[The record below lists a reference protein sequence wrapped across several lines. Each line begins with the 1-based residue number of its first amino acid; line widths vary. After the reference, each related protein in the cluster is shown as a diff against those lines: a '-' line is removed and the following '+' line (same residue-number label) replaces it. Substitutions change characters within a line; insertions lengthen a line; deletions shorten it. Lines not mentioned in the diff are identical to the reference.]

1 MFAWTES
8 PRGSRP
14 ILLHL
19 PHPLPEIPE
28 DPPQPADPRS
38 PDPGGAGAD
47 PSRRRR
53 PGTLLPWE
61 GILTTRPGVP
71 GCDEHVWCGHGQ
83 KGRAVT
89 SELATFG
96 RDPAEQAGS
105 GGRPSLLALG
115 GAPSLRP
122 CVLPP
127 TGTMLSTGGQYA
139 VKKRRKPVRKS
150 PKLLPPEGAKSNPS
164 KRHRDR
170 LNQELSKLSRLL
182 PFPED
187 VRARLDKLS
196 ILRLIVGYLKVKS
209 YFTAALKDGSEGSS
223 ADPPMNPGRSEHPSL
238 QVAAEL
244 CAEGDLLLQ
253 ALDGFL
259 VAVSEDG
266 YVFYVSPTVQDYL
279 GFHQSDVIHQSV
291 FELLHK
297 EDRALFQSQ
306 LLWPPGTA
314 PISREGEHDTH
325 PDHQLLEGRNLI
337 LSTEPCASVWA
348 LGRLDLCPRGLAR
361 VRRARSKGLEFR
373 PLYTFGH

>member
-61 GILTTRPGVP
+61 GILTTCPGVP

-139 VKKRRKPVRKS
+139 VKKRRKPVRKRYVGQRGREGAAKPGGTGWVREWGWGSESSRS
-150 PKLLPPEGAKSNPS
+150 PQLRTLRVLRGLRADFICLGRTDFILESLLPPLTP
-164 KRHRDR
+164 
-170 LNQELSKLSRLL
+170 L
-182 PFPED
+182 
-187 VRARLDKLS
+187 
-196 ILRLIVGYLKVKS
+196 
-209 YFTAALKDGSEGSS
+209 
-223 ADPPMNPGRSEHPSL
+223 
-238 QVAAEL
+238 
-244 CAEGDLLLQ
+244 
-253 ALDGFL
+253 
-259 VAVSEDG
+259 
-266 YVFYVSPTVQDYL
+266 L
-279 GFHQSDVIHQSV
+279 GF
-291 FELLHK
+291 
-297 EDRALFQSQ
+297 
-306 LLWPPGTA
+306 
-314 PISREGEHDTH
+314 
-325 PDHQLLEGRNLI
+325 
-337 LSTEPCASVWA
+337 
-348 LGRLDLCPRGLAR
+348 
-361 VRRARSKGLEFR
+361 
-373 PLYTFGH
+373 

>member
-139 VKKRRKPVRKS
+139 VKKRRKPVRKRLFS
-150 PKLLPPEGAKSNPS
+150 LERQLCGATGLWQGGQWLEGPVEQTLRGLPEAPS
-164 KRHRDR
+164 AGMT
-170 LNQELSKLSRLL
+170 QEAGL
-182 PFPED
+182 
-187 VRARLDKLS
+187 VR
-196 ILRLIVGYLKVKS
+196 G
-209 YFTAALKDGSEGSS
+209 
-223 ADPPMNPGRSEHPSL
+223 
-238 QVAAEL
+238 AAENR
-244 CAEGDLLLQ
+244 AAAAGAPGIFQ
-253 ALDGFL
+253 A
-259 VAVSEDG
+259 
-266 YVFYVSPTVQDYL
+266 T
-279 GFHQSDVIHQSV
+279 
-291 FELLHK
+291 
-297 EDRALFQSQ
+297 
-306 LLWPPGTA
+306 
-314 PISREGEHDTH
+314 
-325 PDHQLLEGRNLI
+325 
-337 LSTEPCASVWA
+337 
-348 LGRLDLCPRGLAR
+348 
-361 VRRARSKGLEFR
+361 
-373 PLYTFGH
+373 